1 MKEGGRRG
9 QVELLSKITHTL
21 RSNSQKCNLLLAKL
35 LEHRVRRAL
44 LRLVE
49 DAPLGKRRCAQ
60 TKGGGSGQRDTTHAE
75 RSGAE
80 DQRGRAS
87 LRCHGAMQHRHKR
100 LDAHKLGS
108 YKGSQLARRLH
119 RSPTGPA
126 DCTA

>member
-60 TKGGGSGQRDTTHAE
+60 QRVGGSGPRDTTQVG

-80 DQRGRAS
+80 RQE
-87 LRCHGAMQHRHKR
+87 
-100 LDAHKLGS
+100 
-108 YKGSQLARRLH
+108 
-119 RSPTGPA
+119 RS
-126 DCTA
+126 